1 MVVASRWIGFRAL
14 ITRAWIWKCFR
25 VQNSISL
32 LYLPFPLS
40 AETWTIL
47 TNKLCQFF
55 FAQADINIL
64 SEKNLYFGKY
74 LFAKQ
79 ELITRARLR
88 VQDFGTG
95 KNFCFNQC
103 HNKEFLSFF
112 FSVKLFYKSNRKL
125 FSCVCIA
132 WYKHSRGWENS
143 RQLCNPSTSSRVCIN
158 CLSCLYQAMQAQ
170 KTCSIA

>member
-1 MVVASRWIGFRAL
+1 MNINMAL
-14 ITRAWIWKCFR
+14 YKIAKIVCALWLAERRVCMRVCKHGSDVKMFAFSALVTQARIWKSFW
-25 VQNSISL
+25 VQNSTRL
-32 LYLPFPLS
+32 LYLPIPSS
-40 AETWTIL
+40 AETWKIF

-55 FAQADINIL
+55 FAKADIL
-64 SEKNLYFGKY
+64 SEKIPYFGKH

-112 FSVKLFYKSNRKL
+112 LGKVILWK
-125 FSCVCIA
+125 
-132 WYKHSRGWENS
+132 
-143 RQLCNPSTSSRVCIN
+143 Q
-158 CLSCLYQAMQAQ
+158 
-170 KTCSIA
+170 